1 MKTFCSILTMPA
13 LFASFGILAVCMSC
27 NLSAIAQS
35 GVRSEHILPAYSARL
50 GSYASPDKEYI
61 ATFALGEAEVG
72 ILTVHAVKDNNPK
85 HISHRVL
92 LKSVQ
97 DVQGFVW
104 VPGKPH
110 SLIFA
115 SSGIYGKASLAIW
128 KGGTEAKMLC
138 QVKHL
143 DSEWFQLDGISAD
156 GKVIVYRH
164 ARHDAEIEYTRKI
177 RLTLPE

>member
-1 MKTFCSILTMPA
+1 MKTFYYMLTMQ
-13 LFASFGILAVCMSC
+13 ILSVGLPIACVSC
-27 NLSAIAQS
+27 NCAAIAQS
-35 GVRSEHILPAYSARL
+35 GNHSKKILPAYSARP
-50 GSYASPDKEYI
+50 GNYISPDKKYI

-72 ILTVHAVKDNNPK
+72 VLTVHAVKDDNPK
-85 HISHRVL
+85 HVPHRVL

-110 SLIFA
+110 SLVFA

-138 QVKHL
+138 RVRQP

-156 GKVIVYRH
+156 GRMIVYRH
-164 ARHDAEIEYTRKI
+164 AMHDAKIEYMRKI
-177 RLTLPE
+177 RLALPE